1 MALLP
6 TVVGIAAQEY
16 KPMLVDG
23 REWVIG
29 RTYMLDNPDTTYITV
44 KCVGDTIVGGKSCKK
59 IYGSGETDM
68 GTGIVLSFISY
79 EDVTE
84 RKLYEWV
91 DIIDE
96 PFDPSNPI
104 IHKEFRVRYD
114 FNITDYDNYKHTA
127 VTTDS
132 ILVKDVKYKRIT
144 YPGFEHGSHPR
155 VVEGTGSRYEYF
167 ADDENIYGET
177 PTDGSY
183 FFLSKVIDDGEV
195 IFEKED
201 FDAPS
206 ISHDH
211 TPLLVDGLTWDCLA
225 HHSFYGYRN
234 VYAPFSLKIEGESV
248 IDGKTYK
255 DCYMQF
261 EGKGTETE
269 RILYAHLREEGGK
282 VYCRLD
288 ESVFGTSSFENLYRI
303 EDWWLNS
310 GALDTVYDGDKP
322 LEFVLYDFGNPQNM
336 ESIGSAY
343 FDDELPD
350 YRLQWARSSEEV
362 GGKQLTRYDAEYSS
376 GEASGTKAFSVL
388 ESVGFTRFNISGF
401 PLYALEDLTTDGQ
414 FIEPYTLRMR
424 AGNVADSYEI
434 IPSNYSEMI
443 ADIDALVKGYEYK
456 PLIDENAELSYQ
468 IRKEGQENKDAHH
481 YKLRMCGTTDID
493 GMTYT
498 NVYRFDTE
506 DFVPSLLT
514 PRAFIR
520 EEGMKVYRRW
530 NPEYVA
536 QEFDS
541 ELVDAELAVS
551 PSAEEVLLYDFAEV
565 SSSSAMGRVADNYVE
580 GYVKPGKEY
589 FSLPATRDGLG
600 VVEGVGIVGE
610 GCGDMLCPV
619 LDATST
625 ITFGYR
631 KDVTST
637 EYCPQYSS
645 WIYIHN
651 YQYWKFA
658 GIDSVGIDSRSGVAG
673 WYDLR
678 GVRLAAKPAAAG
690 VYIVR
695 LADGTAK
702 KAAKKVVV
710 R

>member
-1 MALLP
+1 
-6 TVVGIAAQEY
+6 
-16 KPMLVDG
+16 MLVDG
-23 REWVIG
+23 REWHVAKRSIFNSEVNH
-29 RTYMLDNPDTTYITV
+29 LV
-44 KCVGDTIVGGKSCKK
+44 FSVGENVSVGGKSAVK
-59 IYGSGETDM
+59 INNNSD
-68 GTGIVLSFISY
+68 FIEDIIAY
-79 EDVTE
+79 EDKSE
-84 RKLYEWV
+84 KKLY
-91 DIIDE
+91 I
-96 PFDPSNPI
+96 
-104 IHKEFRVRYD
+104 YD
-114 FNITDYDNYKHTA
+114 DITDKYFYMFDFSLEGLEGTDAYGTKIVA
-127 VTTDS
+127 DS
-132 ILVKDVKYKRIT
+132 ILVKGRKYRRLTIDSYMGVDDDFST
-144 YPGFEHGSHPR
+144 RPPEIDYDENSTPGKTII
-155 VVEGTGSRYEYF
+155 VEGIGIKRGYYF
-167 ADDENIYGET
+167 ADPNYELIL

-183 FFLSKVIDDGEV
+183 YYVEKVVDNGEV

-322 LEFVLYDFGNPQNM
+322 LEFVLYDFENPQNM
-336 ESIGSAY
+336 ESISEWY
-343 FDDELPD
+343 FDDEYPESC
-350 YRLQWARSSEEV
+350 LQWARSSEEV

-536 QEFDS
+536 QEFEA
-541 ELVDAELAVS
+541 ELVEAELAVS

-678 GVRLAAKPAAAG
+678 GLRLAAKPATAG

-695 LADGTAK
+695 LTDGT
-702 KAAKKVVV
+702 AKKVVV

>member
-6 TVVGIAAQEY
+6 TVLGIAAQDY
-16 KPMLVDG
+16 KPMLVNG
-23 REWVIG
+23 REWTIG
-29 RTYMLDNPDTTYITV
+29 RTTIFPGADTTLITV
-44 KCVGDTIVGGKSCKK
+44 KCVRDSIVGGKNCKV
-59 IYGSGETDM
+59 IRGMAEIGSS
-68 GTGIVLSFISY
+68 GTIISLSYLAY
-79 EDVTE
+79 EDAAE

-91 DIIDE
+91 DVVDT
-96 PFDPSNPI
+96 PFDPYNI
-104 IHKEFRVRYD
+104 TTHKEFRVRID
-114 FNITDYDNYKHTA
+114 FGITDFDDYSSMP

-132 ILVKDVKYKRIT
+132 IEVKGIKYKRII
-144 YPGFEHGSHPR
+144 YPELAGNNR
-155 VVEGTGSRYEYF
+155 NIRIVEGIGSNFEYF
-167 ADDENIYGET
+167 AQDDNIYEVR
-177 PTDGSY
+177 PSDGSY
-183 FFLSKVIDDGEV
+183 FFLSKVVDNGEV

-322 LEFVLYDFGNPQNM
+322 LEFVLYDFENPQNM
-336 ESIGSAY
+336 ESISEWY
-343 FDDELPD
+343 FDDEYPESC
-350 YRLQWARSSEEV
+350 LQWARGSEEV

-536 QEFDS
+536 QEFDA

-678 GVRLAAKPAAAG
+678 GVRLTAKPATAG

-695 LADGTAK
+695 LTDGT
-702 KAAKKVVV
+702 AKKVVV